1 DFVSLIVQMW
11 FLKKVIKSLLLQVIG
26 TECLIPLWN
35 IFTWKC
41 LGNLEPYCSTL
52 CVCVCV
58 CVCVYTLNHHTTS
71 LKPPFKLSSVET
83 FYTFLSSSAGEGRA
97 RLCARAYVCVS
108 VCVCVCLWV
117 STNLPC

>member
-11 FLKKVIKSLLLQVIG
+11 FLKKVIKSLLLQVTG

-52 CVCVCV
+52 CVCVWVRGKMCVALCV
-58 CVCVYTLNHHTTS
+58 CVCV
-71 LKPPFKLSSVET
+71 
-83 FYTFLSSSAGEGRA
+83 
-97 RLCARAYVCVS
+97 CVCVR
-108 VCVCVCLWV
+108 VCVCVCASVRVCVCVCVCVCVPV
-117 STNLPC
+117 SE